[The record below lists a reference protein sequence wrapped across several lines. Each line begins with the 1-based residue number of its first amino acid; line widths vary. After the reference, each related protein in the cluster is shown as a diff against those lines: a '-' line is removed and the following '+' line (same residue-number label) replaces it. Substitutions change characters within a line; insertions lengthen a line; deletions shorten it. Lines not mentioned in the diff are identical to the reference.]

1 MYYIEIQKGG
11 FNMSVALSVRL
22 PDNLAKELNNV
33 ALTTERSKS
42 FLVQKA
48 IESYLHDQADLQIG
62 LDRLRDP
69 TDPVISMDEMRKEI
83 GL

>member
-1 MYYIEIQKGG
+1 
-11 FNMSVALSVRL
+11 MSVALSVRL